1 MFMEA
6 FSIWERTRRPA
17 PHRRCK
23 YTVSLLMRVWS
34 LPLLAR
40 SVAADTLREFVA
52 AMLLTLIDSRV
63 LEIQEGGN
71 LMKANPPPPWP
82 FVAPPQPLTPEYTL
96 CKVVK
101 WTHVDCFWKSSCNC
115 IMETERW

>member
-1 MFMEA
+1 MFREA
-6 FSIWERTRRPA
+6 FVIWERTKRPA

-34 LPLLAR
+34 VPLLAR
-40 SVAADTLREFVA
+40 SVAANTLREFVA

-71 LMKANPPPPWP
+71 LMKARTPPPSPH
-82 FVAPPQPLTPEYTL
+82 PPPSTSALAWRFLGELSVSTTFSVL
-96 CKVVK
+96 
-101 WTHVDCFWKSSCNC
+101 
-115 IMETERW
+115 